1 MAGEDRFVR
10 RLIAELPPAARVLVG
25 PGDDAAVVATEA
37 GLSAVTTDLLVE
49 GVDFLPS
56 ESPEAIGRRA
66 MAVNLSDLAAM
77 GATPELFL
85 LSIAFRSDRG
95 EAFPLAIARG
105 ALSRATPLGV
115 ALAGGDLSDAPL
127 TVVSIAL
134 WGRLEQSPIRRS
146 GARAGDLL
154 FLSGYPGRAAAGLAL
169 ARARGEGRPCASGLT
184 ASAEAELLA
193 AYRDPDPR
201 VALGL
206 HLAGVASAAIDVSD
220 GLGVDSARLAAA
232 SGVAAVI
239 EESLLPISPALREF
253 ARLEGIDAL
262 DLLLSGGDDYE
273 LLFAIPRERAGR
285 LPLDG
290 PGGVAVRR
298 IGQIEPGRGAVLR
311 GPSGDRDIAD
321 LGHDHLRAGA
331 P

>member
-37 GLSAVTTDLLVE
+37 GFSAVTTDLLVE
-49 GVDFLPS
+49 GVDFLSS

-77 GATPELFL
+77 GAAPELFL
-85 LSIAFRSDRG
+85 LSIAFRSARG
-95 EAFPLAIARG
+95 EAYPLAIARG

-154 FLSGYPGRAAAGLAL
+154 FLSGHPGRAAAGLAL
-169 ARARGEGRPCASGLT
+169 ARARGEGRPCAPGLT
-184 ASAEAELLA
+184 AAAEAELLA

-206 HLAGVASAAIDVSD
+206 HLAGLATAAIDVSD
-220 GLGVDSARLAAA
+220 GLGLDAARLAAA
-232 SGVAAVI
+232 SGVEAVI
-239 EESLLPISPALREF
+239 EEDLLPISPALREF
-253 ARLEGIDAL
+253 ARLEAIDPL
-262 DLLLSGGDDYE
+262 ELILSGGDDYE
-273 LLFAIPRERAGR
+273 LLFTIPPERAAEVPAEG
-285 LPLDG
+285 PDG
-290 PGGVAVRR
+290 VTARR
-298 IGQIEPGRGAVLR
+298 VGQIEAGAGAILR
-311 GPSGDRDIAD
+311 GLSGERDIAG
-321 LGHDHLRAGA
+321 LGHDHFRAST